1 MTLKKTPVFDWHSTN
16 SAKIADFGGWQ
27 MPIEYPSGVLAE
39 HAAVRNSVG
48 LFDVS
53 HLGKISVKG
62 IGALQFLNTQLSNDL
77 NKLNDGFA
85 QYNLICNENGGVI
98 DDLIAYRNSDS
109 DFLLIPNASNC
120 AKVFEVLQQSVSAS
134 EGTYSDLKISNE
146 HDKFCVFAVQGPSS
160 QKVIEDLGINSKL
173 DYTQFTKVLLANH
186 QEFGQLILCR
196 TGYTGE
202 FGFEILV
209 DWNQGISLWN
219 LLVELVKKQAGL
231 ICGLGARDTLRTE
244 MGYPLH
250 GHELSE
256 QISPLTAGLKWAVN
270 LKKGEFLGSKAL
282 VSESEQGSKK
292 KLVGLKLLDRGIARG
307 QMQVFN
313 SETKLIG
320 EVTSGTFSPT
330 LKSAIALA
338 LVDVSTTESD
348 KILIEVR
355 GKMIAA
361 QIVKL
366 PFVPA
371 KVRSIPN

>member
-256 QISPLTAGLKWAVN
+256 QISPLTSGLKWAVN

-348 KILIEVR
+348 KILIDVR

-371 KVRSIPN
+371 KVRSKPN

>member
-160 QKVIEDLGINSKL
+160 QKVIEDLGIDSKL

-366 PFVPA
+366 PFLPA